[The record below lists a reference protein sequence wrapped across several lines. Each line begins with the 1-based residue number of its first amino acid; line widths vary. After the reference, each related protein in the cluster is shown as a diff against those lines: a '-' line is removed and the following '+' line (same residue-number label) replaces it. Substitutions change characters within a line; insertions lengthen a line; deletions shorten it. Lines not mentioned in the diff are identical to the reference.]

1 MNQAVINI
9 LQEISDLMS
18 ELVEELNT
26 RCCIEDYIDDDE
38 DEEV

>member
-1 MNQAVINI
+1 MNPAVINI

-26 RCCIEDYIDDDE
+26 IRCKEDYMDDEDDDE
-38 DEEV
+38 

>member
-1 MNQAVINI
+1 MNPAVINI

-26 RCCIEDYIDDDE
+26 RCCIEDYIDDG
-38 DEEV
+38 EET

>member
-1 MNQAVINI
+1 MNPAVINI

-38 DEEV
+38 SNV

>member
-1 MNQAVINI
+1 MNPAVINI

-26 RCCIEDYIDDDE
+26 RCCKEDYIDDDE
-38 DEEV
+38 SNV